1 MLYYYRRKKQI
12 VKYYNNMVNSYFKN
26 RKTIRKY
33 SSRQVDSELIKQL
46 IDAAAEAPTTG
57 GMQLY
62 SVVVTRDE
70 AMKKQLAPHHFFQKM
85 VSEAPVVL
93 TFCADFNRMN
103 KWCEAS
109 DAVPCYGNFQS
120 FLSAML
126 DVTVF
131 AQQFNTAAEMAGLGC
146 CYIGTTTYNAPQI
159 AEVLKL
165 PAMVLPVVT
174 LTVGYPANPE
184 SEPKAE
190 RLPIDAI
197 IHEETYHDYDEAR
210 IHSIYADKEALEVNK
225 GYVAENGKKTLAQV
239 FTDVRYPKAN
249 NETFSKIFV
258 DFMQL
263 QGFKI
268 PF

>member
-1 MLYYYRRKKQI
+1 
-12 VKYYNNMVNSYFKN
+12 MVNEYFKE

-33 SSRQVDSELIKQL
+33 SQRQVETELLNQL
-46 IDAAAEAPTTG
+46 IEAAAEAPTTG
-57 GMQLY
+57 NMQLY

-70 AMKKQLAPHHFFQKM
+70 EMKRQLAPHHYFQKM
-85 VSEAPVVL
+85 VLDAPVVL
-93 TFCADFNRMN
+93 TFCADFNRMD

-126 DVTVF
+126 DVTIF

-165 PAMVLPVVT
+165 PRMVLPVIT
-174 LTVGYPANPE
+174 LSVGYPADAE
-184 SEPKAE
+184 AEPKVE
-190 RLPIDAI
+190 RLPLEAI
-197 IHEETYHDYDEAR
+197 MHEETYHDYDEAR
-210 IHSIYADKEALEVNK
+210 IHELYAPKEALAVNQQ
-225 GYVAENGKKTLAQV
+225 YVAENNKATLAQV
-239 FTDVRYPKAN
+239 FTDVRYPKGN
-249 NETFSKIFV
+249 NETYSQVFV
-258 DFMQL
+258 DFMQQ

>member
-1 MLYYYRRKKQI
+1 
-12 VKYYNNMVNSYFKN
+12 MVNEYFKN

-33 SSRQVDSELIKQL
+33 SSRPVDGELLRQL
-46 IDAAAEAPTTG
+46 IEAAAEAPTTG

-70 AMKKQLAPHHFFQKM
+70 EKKRQLAPHHFFQKM

-93 TFCADFNRMN
+93 TFCADFNRMDC
-103 KWCEAS
+103 WCEAS

-159 AEVLKL
+159 AEVLEL
-165 PAMVLPVVT
+165 PTMVLPVVT
-174 LTVGYPANPE
+174 LTVGYPADPDA
-184 SEPKAE
+184 EPKAE
-190 RLPIDAI
+190 RLPVEAI
-197 IHEETYHDYDEAR
+197 MHDETYHDYDLER
-210 IHSIYADKEALEVNK
+210 IRAVYASKEALEVNK
-225 GYVAENGKKTLAQV
+225 GYVAENGKQTLAQV

-249 NETFSKIFV
+249 NEAFSKVFV
-258 DFMQL
+258 DFMQE